1 MIFSV
6 FKHSFGVGLLLS
18 IVACS
23 NQDEVSQLSNLS
35 KNSKAV
41 EFSALFQAQ
50 NKENLKEIITN
61 SNVIQTRSLNAQN
74 YVSLMDV
81 VRDDDPL
88 LSTYTNEEKQYIK
101 DNNLT
106 YYDVLGYDD
115 AVPNEKFASLLN
127 SRGEVQVGDSIYRI
141 TPCGTFS
148 TNIANRKDIEKAYQ
162 LLQEGDST
170 LSAYPNVHFKLLC
183 PDVCDLPEYNNVAT
197 RTAIEDIPYWT
208 FPEHLSDSHTFFGKM
223 FGKIFGDRFVKHYD
237 FRNGYRI
244 KGSLYDYDYG
254 VYSEIGAYVASRK
267 KRGGFFRKLNGWKG
281 CNAEE
286 LTIAYR
292 GIVLELD
299 TKLPSELKIPER
311 PTIVNTN
318 PFVELPGVGNPIP
331 CIDIMGL
338 TITDQQIMRFAGKGL
353 KEGLSEL
360 RKLLGKNVPN
370 NTRAIRVLMPTK
382 IYIIIMDNQI
392 NEYNVEQI
400 RKVFN
405 SSVKFFISSSI
416 LKNPLSF
423 KATYDFLMGL
433 HELPIKRMKAG
444 EVILAGK
451 INGRWGGLRIS
462 KH

>member
-170 LSAYPNVHFKLLC
+170 LSAYPNVHFKL
-183 PDVCDLPEYNNVAT
+183 P
-197 RTAIEDIPYWT
+197 R
-208 FPEHLSDSHTFFGKM
+208 
-223 FGKIFGDRFVKHYD
+223 
-237 FRNGYRI
+237 
-244 KGSLYDYDYG
+244 
-254 VYSEIGAYVASRK
+254 
-267 KRGGFFRKLNGWKG
+267 
-281 CNAEE
+281 
-286 LTIAYR
+286 
-292 GIVLELD
+292 
-299 TKLPSELKIPER
+299 
-311 PTIVNTN
+311 
-318 PFVELPGVGNPIP
+318 
-331 CIDIMGL
+331 
-338 TITDQQIMRFAGKGL
+338 
-353 KEGLSEL
+353 
-360 RKLLGKNVPN
+360 
-370 NTRAIRVLMPTK
+370 
-382 IYIIIMDNQI
+382 
-392 NEYNVEQI
+392 
-400 RKVFN
+400 
-405 SSVKFFISSSI
+405 
-416 LKNPLSF
+416 
-423 KATYDFLMGL
+423 
-433 HELPIKRMKAG
+433 RM
-444 EVILAGK
+444 
-451 INGRWGGLRIS
+451 
-462 KH
+462 